1 MKPHPTSARILVASD
16 NADDAAQIIRQ
27 LKGDFTELRSS
38 TDSDKAVEDFE
49 DFDPDVLILAFD
61 AVEKA
66 QGYALGLYRF
76 SQRVSDHGHR
86 TILLCDKAEIQH
98 AFELCKKGSFDDYVL
113 YWPQAQ
119 DGLRLLMS
127 VWSAA
132 RHVIAPPSSGP
143 SHVDLVSHLKQLGTM
158 QSLVEQQLSEG
169 ERHAVTAGGS
179 LQQAERTVGGAIDDL
194 FQRLTGSGST
204 GRVDVSDPVAL
215 AREFD
220 QLKSPVSKAFEATAK
235 AMAPTGGWT
244 RQLKEKLA
252 PHLTGLRAIGEKIGQ
267 TKPLVMVV
275 DDDQFARKMIQTS
288 LEGKSYELIFAH
300 DGTAALGL
308 LRRIRPD
315 LILMD
320 INLPDIDGVTLTQK
334 LKALPWLAEIPVLM
348 LTGEARRETLQNS
361 MKAGAAG
368 FIVKPFTAKM
378 LNERLGQFLSAPT
391 EPVCPVLPWA
401 ASR

>member
-1 MKPHPTSARILVASD
+1 MKPCPASARILIASN

-27 LKGDFTELRSS
+27 LKGEFADIRSS
-38 TDSDKAVEDFE
+38 TDSDSAVEDFE
-49 DFDPDVLILAFD
+49 GFEPDVLILAFD

-66 QGYALGLYRF
+66 KGYALGLYRF

-86 TILLCDKAEIQH
+86 TILLCSKDEIH
-98 AFELCKKGSFDDYVL
+98 EAFELCKKGSFDDYVL

-119 DGLRLLMS
+119 DGLRLMMS
-127 VWSAA
+127 VLSAA
-132 RHVIAPPSSGP
+132 RHVIAPPPRGP
-143 SHVDLVSHLKQLGTM
+143 SHVDLVSHVKQLGAM

-169 ERHAVTAGGS
+169 ERHAASAGGS
-179 LQQAERTVGGAIDDL
+179 LKQAERVVGAAIEDL
-194 FQRLTGSGST
+194 FQRLAGGA
-204 GRVDVSDPVAL
+204 GRVDVNDSVAL
-215 AREFD
+215 SREFD
-220 QLKSPVSKAFEATAK
+220 QLKNPVSQAFEATAK
-235 AMAPTGGWT
+235 AIAPTAGWT

-252 PHLTGLRAIGEKIGQ
+252 PHLTGLRAIGQKIGQ
-267 TKPLVMVV
+267 ATPLVMVV
-275 DDDQFARKMIQTS
+275 EDDQFARKMIQTG

-320 INLPDIDGVTLTQK
+320 VNLPDIDGVALTQK
-334 LKALPWLAEIPVLM
+334 LKALPRLAEIPVLM

-368 FIVKPFTAKM
+368 FIVKPFTAEM
-378 LNERLGQFLSAPT
+378 LDARLSKFLSAPT
-391 EPVCPVLPWA
+391 EAAPQAPPWA
-401 ASR
+401 LAK